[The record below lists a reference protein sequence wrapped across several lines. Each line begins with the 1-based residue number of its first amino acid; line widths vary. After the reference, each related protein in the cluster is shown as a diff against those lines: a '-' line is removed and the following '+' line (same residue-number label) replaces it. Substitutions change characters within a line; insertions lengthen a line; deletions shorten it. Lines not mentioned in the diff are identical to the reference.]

1 MAIEISFG
9 QYLPLDSFIHRL
21 DPRIKLII
29 TLINIITIFIIK
41 DFIGYI
47 FLACFLLFLIVS
59 SKVPPLYIFRGLK
72 PLIFFILLTFFLHL
86 FTTQGTVIFQ
96 WWILKGTA
104 EGLRNGLLMVV
115 RFMLLISFSTLLTLT
130 CSPLELTDAMESLM
144 SPLKRIGFPAHEM
157 AMMMS
162 IALRFIPVL
171 VEETN
176 RIIKAQVARGAD
188 IESGSIINRAK
199 NLIPIL
205 VPLFV
210 NTFKRADDLALAMEV
225 RCYRGGEGRT
235 RMKEYVLSSLDFLI
249 LSISIVIAIISIL
262 I

>member
-9 QYLPLDSFIHRL
+9 QYLPLNSSIHRL
-21 DPRIKLII
+21 DPRIKLIATFI
-29 TLINIITIFIIK
+29 SIIFI
-41 DFIGYI
+41 FIVKNFYGYAL
-47 FLACFLLFLIVS
+47 LASFLLGLIIL

-72 PLIFFILLTFFLHL
+72 PLIFFILLTFALHL
-86 FTTQGTVIFQ
+86 FTTQGTVIFHF
-96 WWILKGTA
+96 WFLKGTM
-104 EGLRNGLLMVV
+104 EGLRNGLLMVA

-130 CSPLELTDAMESLM
+130 CSPLELTDALESLL
-144 SPLKRIGFPAHEM
+144 SPLKRIGFPSHEI

-188 IESGSIINRAK
+188 IESGGILSRAK

-205 VPLFV
+205 VPLFI

-235 RMKEYVLSSLDFLI
+235 RMKEYVLSQSDFLF
-249 LSISIVIAIISIL
+249 LFASIIVGIVSVL

>member
-9 QYLPLDSFIHRL
+9 QYLPLDSYIHRL

-29 TLINIITIFIIK
+29 TLINIIIIFIVK
-41 DFIGYI
+41 GFIGYA
-47 FLACFLLFLIVS
+47 FLACFLIALILLS
-59 SKVPPLYIFRGLK
+59 RIPPLYIFRGIK
-72 PLIFFILLTFFLHL
+72 PIIFFILLTFALHL
-86 FTTQGTVIFQ
+86 FTTQGTELFH
-96 WWILKGTA
+96 WWILRGTV
-104 EGLRNGLLMVV
+104 EGLRNGTFMVI
-115 RFMLLISFSTLLTLT
+115 RFLLLISFSTLLTLT
-130 CSPLELTDAMESLM
+130 CSPLELTDALESLF
-144 SPLKRIGFPAHEM
+144 SPFKRIGFPAHEL

-176 RIIKAQVARGAD
+176 RIMKAQIARGAD
-188 IESGSIINRAK
+188 IESGSIFNRAK

-210 NTFKRADDLALAMEV
+210 NTFQRADELALAMEV

-235 RMKEYVLSSLDFLI
+235 KMKEYI
-249 LSISIVIAIISIL
+249 LSRGDFIILTISIIVAIISIL
-262 I
+262 L

>member
-9 QYLPLDSFIHRL
+9 QYLPLNSPIHRL
-21 DPRIKLII
+21 DPRIKLLA
-29 TLINIITIFIIK
+29 TLISIIFVFIIK
-41 DFIGYI
+41 DFTGYAL
-47 FLACFLLFLIVS
+47 LACFLITLLVL
-59 SKVPPLYIFRGLK
+59 SKVPPLYIFRGLR
-72 PLIFFILLTFFLHL
+72 PLIFFILLTFALHL

-96 WWILKGTA
+96 WWVLKGTA
-104 EGLRNGLLMVV
+104 EGLRNGLLMVS

-130 CSPLELTDAMESLM
+130 CSPLELTDALESLL
-144 SPLKRIGFPAHEM
+144 SPLKRIGFPSHEI

-188 IESGSIINRAK
+188 IESGGIVNRAK

-205 VPLFV
+205 VPLFI

-235 RMKEYVLSSLDFLI
+235 KMKEYTLSSRDLLFLAA
-249 LSISIVIAIISIL
+249 SIAVGIASIII
-262 I
+262 

>member
-9 QYLPLDSFIHRL
+9 QYLPLNSPIHRL
-21 DPRIKLII
+21 DPRIKLIA
-29 TLINIITIFIIK
+29 IFISII
-41 DFIGYI
+41 FIFIVKNFYGYAL
-47 FLACFLLFLIVS
+47 LACFLLGLVIL

-72 PLIFFILLTFFLHL
+72 PLIFFILLTFALHL

-96 WWILKGTA
+96 FWVLKGTI
-104 EGLRNGLLMVV
+104 EGLRNGLLMVA

-130 CSPLELTDAMESLM
+130 CSPLELTDALESLL
-144 SPLKRIGFPAHEM
+144 SPLKRIGFPSHEI

-188 IESGSIINRAK
+188 IESGGILNRAK

-205 VPLFV
+205 VPLFI

-235 RMKEYVLSSLDFLI
+235 RMKEYALSQGDFLF
-249 LSISIVIAIISIL
+249 LFTSIIVGIVSVL

>member
-1 MAIEISFG
+1 LAIEISFG
-9 QYLPLDSFIHRL
+9 QYLPLNSPIHRL
-21 DPRIKLII
+21 DPRIKLLA
-29 TLINIITIFIIK
+29 TLISIIFVFIIK
-41 DFIGYI
+41 DFTGYAL
-47 FLACFLLFLIVS
+47 LACFLITLLIL

-72 PLIFFILLTFFLHL
+72 PLIFFILLTFALHL

-96 WWILKGTA
+96 WWVLKGTA
-104 EGLRNGLLMVV
+104 EGLRNGLLMVS

-130 CSPLELTDAMESLM
+130 CSPLELTDALESLL
-144 SPLKRIGFPAHEM
+144 SPLKRIGFPSHEI

-188 IESGSIINRAK
+188 IESGGIVNRAK

-205 VPLFV
+205 VPLFI

-235 RMKEYVLSSLDFLI
+235 KMKEYTLSSKDFLF
-249 LSISIVIAIISIL
+249 LVASIAVGIASIL
-262 I
+262 V

>member
-9 QYLPLDSFIHRL
+9 QYLPLDSLIHRL

-29 TLINIITIFIIK
+29 TLINIIAIFIVK
-41 DFIGYI
+41 DFLGYI
-47 FLACFLLFLIVS
+47 ILACFLLFLLIS
-59 SKVPPLYIFRGLK
+59 SKIPPLYIFRGLK

-86 FTTQGTVIFQ
+86 FTTQGTVIFH
-96 WWILKGTA
+96 WWILKGTQ
-104 EGLRNGLLMVV
+104 EGLRNGLLMVT

-130 CSPLELTDAMESLM
+130 CSPLELTDALEALL
-144 SPLKRIGFPAHEM
+144 SPLKRVGFPAHEM

-171 VEETN
+171 VDETN
-176 RIIKAQVARGAD
+176 RIMKAQIARGAD
-188 IESGSIINRAK
+188 IESGGLINRAK

-235 RMKEYVLSSLDFLI
+235 KMKEYTISQSDSIMLI
-249 LSISIVIAIISIL
+249 ASIVVAVISIII
-262 I
+262 

>member
-9 QYLPLDSFIHRL
+9 QYLPLDSLIHRL
-21 DPRIKLII
+21 DPRIKLIM
-29 TLINIITIFIIK
+29 TLISIIVIFIIRE
-41 DFIGYI
+41 FIGYAL
-47 FLACFLLFLIVS
+47 LACFLVVLVAL

-72 PLIFFILLTFFLHL
+72 PLIFFILLTFALHL

-96 WWILKGTA
+96 WWFLKGTA
-104 EGLRNGLLMVV
+104 EGLRNGLLMVF

-130 CSPLELTDAMESLM
+130 CSPLELTDALESLL
-144 SPLKRIGFPAHEM
+144 SPLKRIGFPSHEI

-188 IESGSIINRAK
+188 IESGGVVNRAK

-205 VPLFV
+205 VPLFI

-235 RMKEYVLSSLDFLI
+235 KMKEYILSARDFLF
-249 LSISIVIAIISIL
+249 LGASIVVGIASIL

>member
-9 QYLPLDSFIHRL
+9 QYLPLNSTIHRL
-21 DPRIKLII
+21 DPRIKLIA
-29 TLINIITIFIIK
+29 TLISIIIIFIIK
-41 DFIGYI
+41 DFIGYAL
-47 FLACFLLFLIVS
+47 LACFLVVLVAL

-72 PLIFFILLTFFLHL
+72 PLIFFILLTFALHL
-86 FTTQGTVIFQ
+86 FTTEGTVIFQ
-96 WWILKGTA
+96 WWFLKGTV
-104 EGLRNGLLMVV
+104 EGLRNGLLMVF

-130 CSPLELTDAMESLM
+130 CSPLELTDALESLL
-144 SPLKRIGFPAHEM
+144 SPLKRIGFPSHEI

-188 IESGSIINRAK
+188 IESGGILNRAK

-205 VPLFV
+205 VPLFI

-235 RMKEYVLSSLDFLI
+235 KMKEYTLSSKDLLFLG
-249 LSISIVIAIISIL
+249 ISIAVGIISIL

>member
-9 QYLPLDSFIHRL
+9 QYLPLNSPIHRL
-21 DPRIKLII
+21 DPRIKLLA
-29 TLINIITIFIIK
+29 TLISIIFVFIIK
-41 DFIGYI
+41 DFTGYAL
-47 FLACFLLFLIVS
+47 LACFLITLLVL

-72 PLIFFILLTFFLHL
+72 PLIFFILLTFALHL

-96 WWILKGTA
+96 WWVLKGTA
-104 EGLRNGLLMVV
+104 EGLRNGLLMVA

-130 CSPLELTDAMESLM
+130 CSPLELTDALESLL
-144 SPLKRIGFPAHEM
+144 SPLKRIGFPSHEI

-188 IESGSIINRAK
+188 IESGGIVNRAK

-205 VPLFV
+205 VPLFI

-235 RMKEYVLSSLDFLI
+235 KMKEYTLSSRDLLFLAA
-249 LSISIVIAIISIL
+249 SIAVGIASIII
-262 I
+262 

>member
-9 QYLPLDSFIHRL
+9 QYLPLNSPIHRL
-21 DPRIKLII
+21 DPRIKLLA
-29 TLINIITIFIIK
+29 TLISIIFVFIIK
-41 DFIGYI
+41 DFTGYA
-47 FLACFLLFLIVS
+47 LLVCFLITLLIL

-72 PLIFFILLTFFLHL
+72 PLIFFILLTFALHL

-104 EGLRNGLLMVV
+104 EGLRNGLLMVS

-130 CSPLELTDAMESLM
+130 CSPLELTDALESLL
-144 SPLKRIGFPAHEM
+144 SPLKRIGFPSHEI

-188 IESGSIINRAK
+188 IESGGIVNRAK

-205 VPLFV
+205 VPLFI

-235 RMKEYVLSSLDFLI
+235 KMKEYTLSSKDLIFLVA
-249 LSISIVIAIISIL
+249 SIAVGIASIL
-262 I
+262 V

>member
-21 DPRIKLII
+21 DPRIKLVI
-29 TLINIITIFIIK
+29 TLINIITIFIIR
-41 DFIGYI
+41 DFTGYLV
-47 FLACFLLFLIVS
+47 LACLLLLLLIS
-59 SKVPPLYIFRGLK
+59 SRVPPLYIFRGLK

-86 FTTQGTVIFQ
+86 FTTQGTILFH
-96 WWILKGTA
+96 WWILKGTQ
-104 EGLRNGLLMVV
+104 EGLRNGLLMVA

-130 CSPLELTDAMESLM
+130 CSPLELTDAIEALL
-144 SPLKRIGFPAHEM
+144 SPLKRVGFPAHEM

-176 RIIKAQVARGAD
+176 RIIKAQIARGAD
-188 IESGSIINRAK
+188 IESGGIINRAK

-235 RMKEYVLSSLDFLI
+235 KMKEYVLSRYDFLI
-249 LSISIVIAIISIL
+249 LSISTVVAVISIVV
-262 I
+262 

>member
-9 QYLPLDSFIHRL
+9 QYLPLDSYIHRL

-29 TLINIITIFIIK
+29 ALINIIVIFIIR
-41 DFIGYI
+41 DFIGYAFLTFFLI
-47 FLACFLLFLIVS
+47 FLVLLS
-59 SKVPPLYIFRGLK
+59 HVPPLYIFRGIK
-72 PLIFFILLTFFLHL
+72 PIFFFILLTFALHL
-86 FTTQGTVIFQ
+86 FTTQGTIIFQ
-96 WWILKGTA
+96 WWILKGTL
-104 EGLRNGLLMVV
+104 EGLKNGTFMVV
-115 RFMLLISFSTLLTLT
+115 RFLLLISFSTLLTLT
-130 CSPLELTDAMESLM
+130 TSPLELTDAIESLL
-144 SPLKRIGFPAHEM
+144 SPLKRIGFPAHEL

-176 RIIKAQVARGAD
+176 RIMKAQIARGAD
-188 IESGSIINRAK
+188 IESGNIFNRAK

-210 NTFKRADDLALAMEV
+210 NTFQRADELALAMEV

-235 RMKEYVLSSLDFLI
+235 KMKEYILSRGDFVMLVLSIIVAITSII
-249 LSISIVIAIISIL
+249 L
-262 I
+262 

>member
-1 MAIEISFG
+1 LAIEISFG
-9 QYLPLDSFIHRL
+9 QYLPLNSPIHRL
-21 DPRIKLII
+21 DPRIKLLA
-29 TLINIITIFIIK
+29 TLISIIFVFIIK
-41 DFIGYI
+41 DFTGYAL
-47 FLACFLLFLIVS
+47 LACFLITLLVL

-72 PLIFFILLTFFLHL
+72 PLIFFILLTFALHL

-96 WWILKGTA
+96 WWVLKGTA
-104 EGLRNGLLMVV
+104 EGLRNGLLMVA

-130 CSPLELTDAMESLM
+130 CSPLELTDALESLL
-144 SPLKRIGFPAHEM
+144 SPLKRIGFPSHEI

-188 IESGSIINRAK
+188 IESGGIVNRAK

-205 VPLFV
+205 VPLFI

-235 RMKEYVLSSLDFLI
+235 KMKEYTLSSRDLLFLAA
-249 LSISIVIAIISIL
+249 SIAVGIASIII
-262 I
+262 

>member
-1 MAIEISFG
+1 LAIEISFG
-9 QYLPLDSFIHRL
+9 QYLPLNSPIHRL
-21 DPRIKLII
+21 DPRIKLIA
-29 TLINIITIFIIK
+29 TLISIIVIFIIK
-41 DFIGYI
+41 GFIGYTL
-47 FLACFLLFLIVS
+47 LACFLVALVAF

-72 PLIFFILLTFFLHL
+72 PLIFFILLTFALHL

-96 WWILKGTA
+96 WWFLKGTI
-104 EGLRNGLLMVV
+104 EGLRNGLLMVF

-130 CSPLELTDAMESLM
+130 CSPLELTDALESLL
-144 SPLKRIGFPAHEM
+144 SPLKRIGFPSHEI

-188 IESGSIINRAK
+188 IESGGILNRAR

-205 VPLFV
+205 VPLFI

-235 RMKEYVLSSLDFLI
+235 KMKEYALSNKDFLF
-249 LSISIVIAIISIL
+249 LVISIAVSITSIL

>member
-9 QYLPLDSFIHRL
+9 QYLPLNSPIHRL
-21 DPRIKLII
+21 DPRIKLLA
-29 TLINIITIFIIK
+29 TLISIIFVFIIK
-41 DFIGYI
+41 DFTGYAL
-47 FLACFLLFLIVS
+47 LACFLITLLIL

-72 PLIFFILLTFFLHL
+72 PLIFFILLTFALHL

-96 WWILKGTA
+96 WWVLKGTA
-104 EGLRNGLLMVV
+104 EGLRNGLLMVS

-130 CSPLELTDAMESLM
+130 CSPLELTDALESLL
-144 SPLKRIGFPAHEM
+144 SPLKRIGFPSHEI

-188 IESGSIINRAK
+188 IESGGIVNRAK

-205 VPLFV
+205 VPLFI

-235 RMKEYVLSSLDFLI
+235 KMKEYTLSSKDLIFLVA
-249 LSISIVIAIISIL
+249 SIAVGIASIL
-262 I
+262 V

>member
-1 MAIEISFG
+1 
-9 QYLPLDSFIHRL
+9 
-21 DPRIKLII
+21 
-29 TLINIITIFIIK
+29 
-41 DFIGYI
+41 
-47 FLACFLLFLIVS
+47 
-59 SKVPPLYIFRGLK
+59 
-72 PLIFFILLTFFLHL
+72 
-86 FTTQGTVIFQ
+86 
-96 WWILKGTA
+96 LKGTA
-104 EGLRNGLLMVV
+104 EGLRNGLLMVA

-130 CSPLELTDAMESLM
+130 CSPLELTDALESLL
-144 SPLKRIGFPAHEM
+144 SPLKRIGFPSHEI

-188 IESGSIINRAK
+188 IESGGIVNRAK

-205 VPLFV
+205 VPLFI

-235 RMKEYVLSSLDFLI
+235 KMKEYTLSSRDLLFLAA
-249 LSISIVIAIISIL
+249 SIAVGIASIII
-262 I
+262 

>member
-1 MAIEISFG
+1 LAIEISFG
-9 QYLPLDSFIHRL
+9 QYLPLNSPIHRL
-21 DPRIKLII
+21 DPRIKLLA
-29 TLINIITIFIIK
+29 TLISIIFVFIIK
-41 DFIGYI
+41 DFTGYAL
-47 FLACFLLFLIVS
+47 LACFLITLLVL

-72 PLIFFILLTFFLHL
+72 PLIFFILLTFALHL

-96 WWILKGTA
+96 WWVLKGTA
-104 EGLRNGLLMVV
+104 EGLRNGLLMVA

-130 CSPLELTDAMESLM
+130 CSPLELTDALESLL
-144 SPLKRIGFPAHEM
+144 SPLKRIGFPSHEI

-188 IESGSIINRAK
+188 IESGGIVNRAK

-205 VPLFV
+205 VPLFI

-235 RMKEYVLSSLDFLI
+235 KMKYTLSSRDLLFLAA
-249 LSISIVIAIISIL
+249 SIAVGIASIII
-262 I
+262 

>member
-9 QYLPLDSFIHRL
+9 QYLPLNSPIHRL
-21 DPRIKLII
+21 DPRIKLLA
-29 TLINIITIFIIK
+29 TLISIIFVFIIK
-41 DFIGYI
+41 DFTGYAL
-47 FLACFLLFLIVS
+47 LACFLITLLIL

-72 PLIFFILLTFFLHL
+72 PLIFFILLTFALHL

-96 WWILKGTA
+96 WWVLKGTA
-104 EGLRNGLLMVV
+104 EGLRNGLLMVS

-130 CSPLELTDAMESLM
+130 CSPLELTDALESLL
-144 SPLKRIGFPAHEM
+144 SPLKRIGFPSHEI

-188 IESGSIINRAK
+188 IESGGIVNRAK

-205 VPLFV
+205 VPLFI

-235 RMKEYVLSSLDFLI
+235 KMKEYTLSSKDLIFLVA
-249 LSISIVIAIISIL
+249 SIAAGIASIL
-262 I
+262 V

>member
-9 QYLPLDSFIHRL
+9 QYLPLNSSIHRL
-21 DPRIKLII
+21 DPRIKLIATFI
-29 TLINIITIFIIK
+29 SIIFIFIIK
-41 DFIGYI
+41 DFLGYAL
-47 FLACFLLFLIVS
+47 LACFLLGLIIL
-59 SKVPPLYIFRGLK
+59 SKVPPLYIFRGLR
-72 PLIFFILLTFFLHL
+72 PLLFFILLTFFLHL

-96 WWILKGTA
+96 WWFLKGTM
-104 EGLRNGLLMVV
+104 EGLRNGLLMVS

-130 CSPLELTDAMESLM
+130 CSPLELTDALESLL
-144 SPLKRIGFPAHEM
+144 SPLKRIGFPSHEI

-188 IESGSIINRAK
+188 IESGGILNRAK

-205 VPLFV
+205 VPLFI

-235 RMKEYVLSSLDFLI
+235 KMKEYTLSHRDYLFLFISIIVGI
-249 LSISIVIAIISIL
+249 LSVL

>member
-9 QYLPLDSFIHRL
+9 QYLPLNSPIHRL
-21 DPRIKLII
+21 DPRIKLLA
-29 TLINIITIFIIK
+29 TLISIIFVFIIK
-41 DFIGYI
+41 DFTGYAL
-47 FLACFLLFLIVS
+47 LACFLITLLVL

-72 PLIFFILLTFFLHL
+72 PLIFFILLTFALHL

-96 WWILKGTA
+96 WWVLKGTA
-104 EGLRNGLLMVV
+104 EGLRNGLLMVA

-130 CSPLELTDAMESLM
+130 CSPLELTDALESLL
-144 SPLKRIGFPAHEM
+144 SPLKRIGFPSHEI

-188 IESGSIINRAK
+188 IESGGIVNRAK

-205 VPLFV
+205 VPLFI

-225 RCYRGGEGRT
+225 RCYRSGEGRT
-235 RMKEYVLSSLDFLI
+235 KMKEYTLSSRDLLFLAA
-249 LSISIVIAIISIL
+249 SIAVGIASIII
-262 I
+262 

>member
-9 QYLPLDSFIHRL
+9 QYLPLNSPIHRL
-21 DPRIKLII
+21 DPRIKLLA
-29 TLINIITIFIIK
+29 TLISIIFVFIIK
-41 DFIGYI
+41 DFTGYAL
-47 FLACFLLFLIVS
+47 LACFLITLLVL

-72 PLIFFILLTFFLHL
+72 PLIFFILLTFALHL

-96 WWILKGTA
+96 WWVLKGTA
-104 EGLRNGLLMVV
+104 EGLRNGLLMVA

-130 CSPLELTDAMESLM
+130 CSPLELTDALESLL
-144 SPLKRIGFPAHEM
+144 SPLKRIGFPSHEI

-188 IESGSIINRAK
+188 IESGGIVNRAK

-205 VPLFV
+205 VPLFI

-225 RCYRGGEGRT
+225 RCYRGGEGKT
-235 RMKEYVLSSLDFLI
+235 KMKEYTLSSRDLLFLAA
-249 LSISIVIAIISIL
+249 SIAVGIASIII
-262 I
+262 

>member
-1 MAIEISFG
+1 LAIEISFG
-9 QYLPLDSFIHRL
+9 QYLPLNSPIHRL
-21 DPRIKLII
+21 DPRIKLLA
-29 TLINIITIFIIK
+29 TLISIIFVFIIK
-41 DFIGYI
+41 DFTGYAL
-47 FLACFLLFLIVS
+47 LACFLITLLVL

-72 PLIFFILLTFFLHL
+72 PLIFFILLTFALHL

-96 WWILKGTA
+96 WWVLKGTA
-104 EGLRNGLLMVV
+104 EGLRNGLLMVA

-130 CSPLELTDAMESLM
+130 CSPLELTDALESLL
-144 SPLKRIGFPAHEM
+144 SPLKRIGFPSHEI

-188 IESGSIINRAK
+188 IESGGIVNRAK

-205 VPLFV
+205 VPLFI

-235 RMKEYVLSSLDFLI
+235 KMKEYTLSSRDLFFLAA
-249 LSISIVIAIISIL
+249 SIAVGIASIII
-262 I
+262 